1 MLTRYLSSPRKELG
15 IAPPSFAAESLT
27 ALKDCGETYYT
38 ESTIR
43 AAAGTMYIGGADT
56 TVSSLGTFLLAM
68 MANPDA
74 QRKAQAEVDAVT
86 GRRYLPDFE
95 DESSMPY
102 VAAVVKEVLRWQNVT
117 PNGLSWLVG

>member
-1 MLTRYLSSPRKELG
+1 
-15 IAPPSFAAESLT
+15 
-27 ALKDCGETYYT
+27 
-38 ESTIR
+38 
-43 AAAGTMYIGGADT
+43 MYIGGADT

-117 PNGLSWLVG
+117 PNGLNWLVG